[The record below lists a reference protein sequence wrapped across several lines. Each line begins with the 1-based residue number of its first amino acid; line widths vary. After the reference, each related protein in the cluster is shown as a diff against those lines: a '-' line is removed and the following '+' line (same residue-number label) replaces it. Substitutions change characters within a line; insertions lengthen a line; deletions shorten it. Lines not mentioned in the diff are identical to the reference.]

1 MTKCKRAVL
10 IWDFFCF
17 QREEKPAASNEHL
30 TAIAEAL
37 GKEGSPTEYS
47 FTDRDVILYNLGIG
61 AKRKELKYV
70 L

>member
-1 MTKCKRAVL
+1 ML
-10 IWDFFCF
+10 ICDFFFSCF
-17 QREEKPAASNEHL
+17 QCGEEKPAASNEHL

-47 FTDRDVILYNLGIG
+47 FTDRDVILYNLGVG